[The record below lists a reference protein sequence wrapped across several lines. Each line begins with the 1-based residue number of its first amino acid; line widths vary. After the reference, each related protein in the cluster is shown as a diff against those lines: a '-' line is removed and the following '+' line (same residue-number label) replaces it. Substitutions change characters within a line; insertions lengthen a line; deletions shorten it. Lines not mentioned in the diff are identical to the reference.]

1 MNARRATLNVVI
13 ALIALNLLLS
23 FGNAWPTLWP
33 LPLPRLSLDLAAIAL
48 VLSVLS
54 LRGGYTVGVYTG
66 YDSNLAMVKRGTRV
80 SGSVGALPA
89 WADIAQAILDTERV
103 ADRLDMVDLAFNGL
117 SLQYPDVQQ
126 VFLPVDPQQGG
137 APGRLSGALRQS
149 VAPPGPATLSFGE
162 VIGGERFE
170 PERLY
175 EPFWKTR

>member
-1 MNARRATLNVVI
+1 MNLRYP
-13 ALIALNLLLS
+13 LL
-23 FGNAWPTLWP
+23 GKTGTANDYRNAAFVGHVPVLAGDNQ
-33 LPLPRLSLDLAAIAL
+33 SL
-48 VLSVLS
+48 LS

-66 YDSNLAMVKRGTRV
+66 YDTNLAMVKRGTRV

-126 VFLPVDPQQGG
+126 VFLPVDPQRGG

-162 VIGGERFE
+162 VVGGERFE
-170 PERLY
+170 PERLF